1 MRNIRHVRNMRQHRY
16 SPLIGTV
23 FSQRKQE
30 KNIFRV
36 DNNFIIKH
44 ILKREYY
51 IEEGNHKHDQ
61 ITKILIFF
69 S

>member
-1 MRNIRHVRNMRQHRY
+1 MRQHRY

-36 DNNFIIKH
+36 DNNFIIKN
-44 ILKREYY
+44 IPKREYY
-51 IEEGNHKHDQ
+51 IEGGKHDK
-61 ITKILIFF
+61 TKE
-69 S
+69 SK